1 MSSDTYTWIY
11 PPTRNLA
18 FKVFY
23 SMIKVLFGLILRI
36 NYYSLIWIKNDK
48 ETAKEDFSEYHVKQN
63 ALLAFSPYQPF
74 RLQTYPLMQG
84 TVVNFQLIF
93 FIHKHHQ
100 EVAYYGVLF
109 KNIYN
114 PPFVTVAENA
124 SYTFNILLE

>member
-1 MSSDTYTWIY
+1 
-11 PPTRNLA
+11 
-18 FKVFY
+18 
-23 SMIKVLFGLILRI
+23 MIKVLFDLILRI

-48 ETAKEDFSEYHVKQN
+48 ETAKEDFSEYHVKQKCFID
-63 ALLAFSPYQPF
+63 FSPYQPF
-74 RLQTYPLMQG
+74 MFQTYPLMQG